1 MNILFFYRVYPNYG
15 GVEVVTTVLANRF
28 VEDGYGVTIVS
39 MEQPHPELA
48 CQLLPNVKLVNL
60 KYPVCSIS
68 NIRKFHQ
75 LIISEKVDIVL
86 NQWGLPFMSTLLC
99 KSAIKGTSCKLISV
113 LHGAPN
119 TSKLVI
125 KAYDKC
131 KTARNPFF
139 KYMYRVIMYIKEE
152 VIRASIRYNCSH
164 CEKYILLSS
173 HFIKPLIDYARI
185 KRPEKIMAIGNP
197 ITIPVIFDDLKLERK
212 KKQLLYVGRMDYE
225 NKRVNRIVEA
235 WESLYKK
242 YVDWE
247 LILVGDGSHKNT
259 LEDYVRKRNIQRV
272 CFKSF
277 QVDPP
282 IRYYKDASIFL
293 LTSDLE
299 GFGLVITE
307 SMSYGVVPIVYG
319 SYEAIYDIIDDG
331 KSGFI
336 TPMPYNNQK
345 TVDSISLLIEDEK
358 LRKKMAKEAM
368 CKARHFSVDSIAT
381 RWYEL
386 FENVLGTSMNQR

>member
-1 MNILFFYRVYPNYG
+1 
-15 GVEVVTTVLANRF
+15 
-28 VEDGYGVTIVS
+28 
-39 MEQPHPELA
+39 
-48 CQLLPNVKLVNL
+48 
-60 KYPVCSIS
+60 
-68 NIRKFHQ
+68 
-75 LIISEKVDIVL
+75 
-86 NQWGLPFMSTLLC
+86 
-99 KSAIKGTSCKLISV
+99 
-113 LHGAPN
+113 
-119 TSKLVI
+119 
-125 KAYDKC
+125 
-131 KTARNPFF
+131 
-139 KYMYRVIMYIKEE
+139 
-152 VIRASIRYNCSH
+152 
-164 CEKYILLSS
+164 
-173 HFIKPLIDYARI
+173 
-185 KRPEKIMAIGNP
+185 
-197 ITIPVIFDDLKLERK
+197 
-212 KKQLLYVGRMDYE
+212 MDYE

-358 LRKKMAKEAM
+358 LRKKWQKKLCVKQDIFQLILLLRGGMNCLRM
-368 CKARHFSVDSIAT
+368 S
-381 RWYEL
+381 WEL
-386 FENVLGTSMNQR
+386 R